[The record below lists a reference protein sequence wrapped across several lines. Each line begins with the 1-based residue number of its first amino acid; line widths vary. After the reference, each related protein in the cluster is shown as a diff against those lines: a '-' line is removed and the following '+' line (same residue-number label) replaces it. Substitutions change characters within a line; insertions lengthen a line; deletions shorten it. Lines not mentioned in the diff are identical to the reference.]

1 VRGLWYCVNRQTQ
14 PYRSNILVLHSALLH
29 VSTIYISH
37 PQVDIGSQKER
48 EKRERSFM
56 TESDAGESS
65 PLLVVL
71 VTDVYL
77 TMAHVESRNM

>member
-1 VRGLWYCVNRQTQ
+1 
-14 PYRSNILVLHSALLH
+14 
-29 VSTIYISH
+29 
-37 PQVDIGSQKER
+37 
-48 EKRERSFM
+48 M